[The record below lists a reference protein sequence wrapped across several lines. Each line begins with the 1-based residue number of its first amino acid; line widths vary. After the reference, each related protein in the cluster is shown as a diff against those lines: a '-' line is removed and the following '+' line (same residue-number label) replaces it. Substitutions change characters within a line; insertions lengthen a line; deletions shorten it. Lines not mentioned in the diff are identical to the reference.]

1 MVSGRLALL
10 SERLALVGERFALLG
25 ERLALVGERRVLLGE
40 RLAPVGERSALPG
53 GRSAQ
58 VGGRPDDPGNARSL
72 ILVYTGVAARFFG
85 NLGVYR
91 FRRGTKRSRG
101 RVSSFPLVTLEKIT
115 ANDNFA
121 LAA

>member
-1 MVSGRLALL
+1 MSASPSWFILL
-10 SERLALVGERFALLG
+10 SAV
-25 ERLALVGERRVLLGE
+25 
-40 RLAPVGERSALPG
+40 
-53 GRSAQ
+53 
-58 VGGRPDDPGNARSL
+58 
-72 ILVYTGVAARFFG
+72 RFFG

-91 FRRGTKRSRG
+91 FRRGIKRSRG

>member
-1 MVSGRLALL
+1 M
-10 SERLALVGERFALLG
+10 
-25 ERLALVGERRVLLGE
+25 
-40 RLAPVGERSALPG
+40 SAGP
-53 GRSAQ
+53 SWF
-58 VGGRPDDPGNARSL
+58 
-72 ILVYTGVAARFFG
+72 ILVQAARFFG

-91 FRRGTKRSRG
+91 FRRGTKRSRS